1 MLIGGR
7 DEKLI
12 QLISKELSTFK
23 FNVQRS
29 LGHLAGIDTNNVV
42 NYNKRARRA
51 TRINTRSSK
60 IIFSNGDD
68 SSKARKM
75 KNWTSTMDG
84 FATAINNTIR
94 KYTI

>member
-12 QLISKELSTFK
+12 QLISKELSAFK

-42 NYNKRARRA
+42 NYNKAGVQLELTPDLRK
-51 TRINTRSSK
+51 SF
-60 IIFSNGDD
+60 FSNGDD
-68 SSKARKM
+68 SSKARKDE
-75 KNWTSTMDG
+75 KLD
-84 FATAINNTIR
+84 INNGSFCDSH
-94 KYTI
+94 K